1 MDQMSN
7 EAVVARFNRSR
18 PPAIATLGGEVI
30 EADAALGRV
39 TMRFK
44 VKPEFCHSGDIVQGG
59 FITGMLDTSM
69 AHAALAK
76 AHFHSAVPTLEV
88 KVSFFAPGRPGI
100 MIARG
105 SVVHWGRSIG
115 FCEAELTD
123 EAGTI
128 IARATATCRIVKLD
142 KPVR

>member
-1 MDQMSN
+1 MTVLSN
-7 EAVVARFNRSR
+7 ESVVERFNRTR
-18 PPAIATLGGEVI
+18 PPAIVTLGGEVI
-30 EADAALGRV
+30 EADAQAGRV

-44 VKPEFCHSGDIVQGG
+44 VKPEFCHSGNIVQGG

-76 AHFHSAVPTLEV
+76 AHFNAAVPTLEV

-100 MIARG
+100 MVARG
-105 SVVHWGRSIG
+105 WVVHWGRSIG
-115 FCEAELTD
+115 FCESELTAD
-123 EAGTI
+123 DGTI
-128 IARATATCRIVKLD
+128 VARATATCRIVKLD